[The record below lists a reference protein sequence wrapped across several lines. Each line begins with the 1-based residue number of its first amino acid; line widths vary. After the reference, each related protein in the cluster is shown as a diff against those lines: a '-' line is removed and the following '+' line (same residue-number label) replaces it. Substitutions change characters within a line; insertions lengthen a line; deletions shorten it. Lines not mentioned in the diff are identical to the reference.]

1 MTEICLVRH
10 GETEWNQL
18 GKLQGRT
25 DTELDDNGIQQAKEC
40 AKALNGKQG
49 SAIVTSPLRRA
60 CCTAEFIQ
68 EQLQIPLLKMDDFIE
83 RSFGTAEGMTV
94 EERLTAYPDRIYPQQ
109 ETEAHLEQRLR
120 AALNEIQSQYPHGQV
135 IVVSHGAVINY
146 LLRSMC
152 THDME
157 IPRHSLV
164 NGSMS
169 TITYRDGAWHVQDFN
184 MTHHLSHYKEIGKM

>member
-25 DTELDDNGIQQAKEC
+25 DTELDANGVQQAKEC
-40 AKALNGKQG
+40 AEALSEQEWTG
-49 SAIVTSPLRRA
+49 IVSSPLRRA
-60 CCTAEFIQ
+60 YRTAEPIQ
-68 EQLQIPLLKMDDFIE
+68 ERLQVSLRKMDDFIE

-109 ETEAHLEQRLR
+109 ETEEQLAQRIQR
-120 AALNEIQSQYPHGQV
+120 ALDEIQTHYPQGRV

-146 LLRSMC
+146 LLRTMC

-169 TITYRDGAWHVQDFN
+169 TITLRDGTWHVQEFN
-184 MTHHLSHYKEIGKM
+184 MTQHLSHYKEIGKM

>member
-40 AKALNGKQG
+40 AKALSGQQW

-60 CCTAEFIQ
+60 YRTAELIQ
-68 EQLQIPLLKMDDFIE
+68 EQLQIPLLEMEDFIE

-120 AALNEIQSQYPHGQV
+120 AALNKLQAEYPQGQV

-146 LLRSMC
+146 LLRTMC
-152 THDME
+152 MHDME

-169 TITYRDGAWHVQDFN
+169 TITLRDGAWHVQDFN

>member
-10 GETEWNQL
+10 GETKWNQL

-25 DTELDDNGIQQAKEC
+25 DTELDANGVQQAKEC
-40 AKALNGKQG
+40 AEALSEQEWTV
-49 SAIVTSPLRRA
+49 IVSSPLRRA
-60 CCTAEFIQ
+60 YRTAELIQ
-68 EQLQIPLLKMDDFIE
+68 ERLQVPLRKMDDFIE

-120 AALNEIQSQYPHGQV
+120 ASLNKLQAEYPQGQV

-146 LLRSMC
+146 LLRTMC

-169 TITYRDGAWHVQDFN
+169 TITHRDGAWHVQDFN